1 MLASGCRSGA
11 PLPPKLNLYI
21 NGLCGEI
28 RVWHR
33 LCGVYG
39 ETREEHEDMPELQ
52 ACKRSLPSALPV
64 LASLVS
70 LSLGLTAIS
79 SVRAHQA
86 PPAFAQIGTASWYG
100 PRFHGK
106 KTANGEAFNQNKLT
120 AAHRTL
126 PLGTRVEVTNVTNGK
141 SVEVKITDR
150 GPYVNGRVIDLSRA
164 AAIRLGMKDAGLARV
179 QIVALTGNYRS
190 T

>member
-1 MLASGCRSGA
+1 
-11 PLPPKLNLYI
+11 
-21 NGLCGEI
+21 
-28 RVWHR
+28 
-33 LCGVYG
+33 
-39 ETREEHEDMPELQ
+39 MPELQ
-52 ACKRSLPSALPV
+52 ACKRSLPPSALPV

-70 LSLGLTAIS
+70 LSLGLAAVS
-79 SVRAHQA
+79 SARAHKA
-86 PPAFAQIGTASWYG
+86 PAFEQIGTASWYG

-120 AAHRTL
+120 AAHRNL

-164 AAIRLGMKDAGLARV
+164 AAIQLGMKDAGLARV
-179 QIVALTGNYRS
+179 QIVALTGNYRR